1 MKIIY
6 VLKDA
11 GRCGGHRVV
20 LEHLKGLANRGHDC
34 QLCYISTEPVWF
46 ENINFKLNKFSSV
59 DNLINYLAQNKDAV
73 KVATWWETAYWVA
86 KGRGGYKSYYLVQDI
101 ESSRYQDGNYK
112 NNVLNTYRLGLHHIV
127 ENAFTYAVLRYVL
140 NVGVTRVGL
149 AVDHSIFKP
158 LGTGKEPNIGLYFYR
173 SALESL
179 KNPKMMEE
187 TMDIMRDINFKLYGY
202 GQGQCPFAS
211 ESFINVPDSRLAEI
225 MNQCQVLISTSIHE
239 GFCLPL
245 LEAMACG
252 TPVITTNAV
261 GNEIFCIN
269 NVNCLTVENSV
280 ELKEAIIRILTDKD
294 LAKKLSDNCIET
306 ANNYQWDSVI
316 DRLERLY
323 AGN

>member
-20 LEHLKGLANRGHDC
+20 LEHLKGLVGRGYDC
-34 QLCYISTEPVWF
+34 ELCYLSTEPLWF
-46 ENINFKLNKFSSV
+46 ENINFKLNKFGSV
-59 DNLINYLAQNKDAV
+59 DNLINYLAQNKDAI

-86 KGRGGYKSYYLVQDI
+86 KGGKGYYLVQDI
-101 ESSRYQDGNYK
+101 ESSRSQDENYK
-112 NNVLNTYRLGLHHIV
+112 NNVLGTYKLGLHHIV

-140 NVGVTRVGL
+140 NVEVTRIGL
-149 AVDHSIFKP
+149 AVDHNIFKP
-158 LGTGKEPNIGLYFYR
+158 LGIGKESNTGLYFYR
-173 SALESL
+173 SDPI
-179 KNPKMMEE
+179 KNAKLMEE
-187 TMDIMRDINFKLYGY
+187 TMGIMKDVNFKLYGY

-211 ESFINVPDSRLAEI
+211 QSFINVPDSRLAEI
-225 MNQCQVLISTSIHE
+225 MNRSEVLISTSVHE

-245 LEAMACG
+245 LESMACG

-269 NVNCLTVENSV
+269 GVNCLTVENSV
-280 ELKEAIIRILTDKD
+280 ELKEAIIKILTDKD
-294 LAKKLSDNCIET
+294 LAKRLADNCIET
-306 ANNYQWDSVI
+306 ASNYQWSSVI

-323 AGN
+323 VSGNN

>member
-20 LEHLKGLANRGHDC
+20 LEHLKGLAGRGYDTE
-34 QLCYISTEPVWF
+34 LCYLTTEPVWF
-46 ENINFKLNKFSSV
+46 ENINFKLNKFGSV
-59 DNLINYLAQNKDAV
+59 DNLINYLAQNKDAI

-86 KGRGGYKSYYLVQDI
+86 RGGKGYYLVQDI
-101 ESSRYQDGNYK
+101 ESSRSQDENYK
-112 NNVLNTYRLGLHHIV
+112 NNVLGTYKLGLHHIV

-158 LGTGKEPNIGLYFYR
+158 LGIGKESNTGLYFYR
-173 SALESL
+173 SDPESL
-179 KNPKMMEE
+179 KNPKLMEE
-187 TMDIMRDINFKLYGY
+187 TMGIMKDVNFKLYSY
-202 GQGQCPFAS
+202 GQGQCPFAGQ
-211 ESFINVPDSRLAEI
+211 SFISIPDNQLAEI
-225 MNQCQVLISTSIHE
+225 MNRSEVLISTSVHE

-245 LEAMACG
+245 IESMACG

-280 ELKEAIIRILTDKD
+280 ELREAIIKILTDKD
-294 LAKKLSDNCIET
+294 LAKRLSDNCIET
-306 ANNYQWDSVI
+306 ASNYQWDNVI

-323 AGN
+323 VSRSN